1 MNKLYVK
8 ALTMMLDP
16 QIDEKFQWVNQ
27 VSAAIRS
34 VLMPILIVVAAAGT
48 IYAVVLGV
56 NMARADSAEKREEAK
71 KRVVNVLI
79 GMVIIIA
86 LILLF
91 NLFIDK
97 ILGVF
102 IGSNG
107 ETA

>member
-1 MNKLYVK
+1 
-8 ALTMMLDP
+8 MMLDP

>member
-1 MNKLYVK
+1 
-8 ALTMMLDP
+8 
-16 QIDEKFQWVNQ
+16 
-27 VSAAIRS
+27 
-34 VLMPILIVVAAAGT
+34 MPILIVVAAAGT